1 VAVTIGRHDL
11 SARSVGST
19 VVHVSSTGRA
29 DRSTRPWV
37 AAGVLFFD
45 ERDRVLLVVPSYKP
59 YRDIPGGYV
68 EQGETPYQGA
78 TREVEEELGITPP
91 IGRLLVV
98 DWAPSETEGDKVL
111 FLFDGGVLTED
122 DRGKITLD
130 PGEISGYA
138 FHAVDEIAGLT
149 IPRLVRRVRHGCGA
163 RRDGG
168 TRYLEYGE
176 IVSTVPPRDTMGE
189 PGRGDPG

>member
-1 VAVTIGRHDL
+1 MA
-11 SARSVGST
+11 ST
-19 VVHVSSTGRA
+19 DRA
-29 DRSTRPWV
+29 GNLTRPRV

-68 EQGETPYQGA
+68 ESGETPHQAA
-78 TREVEEELGITPP
+78 TREVGEELGITPA
-91 IGRLLVV
+91 IGRLLAV

-111 FLFDGGVLTED
+111 FVFDGGVLTAH

-130 PGEISGYA
+130 PREISGYA
-138 FHAVDEIAGLT
+138 FHAVDQVAGLT

-168 TRYLEYGE
+168 TRYLEHGE
-176 IVSTVPPRDTMGE
+176 LVDTAASRETLGGH
-189 PGRGDPG
+189 GRGDRG